1 MFNTV
6 APAIVSCVAGPGRRS
21 SNNRHRLENAL
32 KGEISWRTVVLP
44 FGGSRKRPELK
55 DKRFSSAPR
64 FGFRDEV
71 LIRYATH
78 PIDILVIPDQ
88 WAGSKAMTQAFERLK
103 AKSA

>member
-1 MFNTV
+1 MANSGATV
-6 APAIVSCVAGPGRRS
+6 WWIEEATR
-21 SNNRHRLENAL
+21 
-32 KGEISWRTVVLP
+32 
-44 FGGSRKRPELK
+44 ELK